1 MVKAELSYNPYLL
14 ETKVKFNGQEPKIN
28 SLVEKYENDKLQ
40 TWLSEIRN
48 VFYNEMNGYDFDLD
62 FSGTR
67 VDFEYL
73 KRAFFEDKK
82 VTPNDVRIFHKSELE
97 DVMTKNTEIDTL
109 LQWLTDNPNRRFNN
123 DEFRADHTELFDDD
137 YTYII
142 VQGNNI
148 DTTVF
153 DGYNITVEN
162 VAMIEEFPTDLD
174 KTPIL
179 FYIDSCTRLKF
190 DGFLKGIL
198 YRKDVIQDQ
207 LFFLVHPDLNKNQ
220 IERTIKDLGVKTPQ
234 MVNDINDDQIM
245 RYLKVYPMTNYV
257 YEAINVFK
265 IKTDSISAIL
275 EVENETSKSVNAV
288 IYEKIDA
295 LESVIS
301 KLKDANERFG
311 KRDNF
316 EISPALDKAKCEL
329 LDKIQNW
336 RKKKIKIDNDT
347 DAERIINSFCNDL
360 NVYFKEFIRSI
371 ESIFTLENTKMESMY
386 RVLYD
391 TAEYQDGFEISGD
404 NTIDLTRYQVPEMA
418 EIFKSFRKEEMVP
431 KQEALINKI
440 NPFVKRDVNSPI
452 EVVASITYSYQ
463 QFRDKAKEVVEP
475 MAMELIN
482 EITTALSNYYY
493 RIDCEYIAH
502 LKYLIEK
509 QADEKEVAS
518 SQLSDDEKQL
528 QNDNDWIVTF
538 ADKVKV
544 IERG

>member
-234 MVNDINDDQIM
+234 VVNDINDDQIM

-275 EVENETSKSVNAV
+275 EVENETSKSVNAA